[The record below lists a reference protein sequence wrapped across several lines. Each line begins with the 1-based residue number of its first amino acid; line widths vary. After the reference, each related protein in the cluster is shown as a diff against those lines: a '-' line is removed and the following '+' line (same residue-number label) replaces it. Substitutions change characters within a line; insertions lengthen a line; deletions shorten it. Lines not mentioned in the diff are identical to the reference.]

1 MKKYLV
7 IAALFIVPV
16 IFFLHNSISNPSE
29 FATYKNA
36 QRPNPIQLAGFALG
50 DDDPILM
57 VNLLKFKDKAE
68 YEDGRVT
75 SLTGREAYEIY
86 VTETRE
92 HLANVGAELILGGE
106 VSRLFVGEVEELWDA
121 FGVARYPSRK
131 AMIAMARNPAYI
143 ESEKHRAAGLAGQLL
158 IEVSEQGFG
167 F

>member
-1 MKKYLV
+1 MKKYLIGLV
-7 IAALFIVPV
+7 IISGLM
-16 IFFLHNSISNPSE
+16 FFLISNDSDSNE
-29 FATYKNA
+29 SNSYKNA
-36 QRPNPIQLAGFALG
+36 LRPNPIQFAEFVLG

-68 YEDGRVT
+68 YEDGRVAN
-75 SLTGREAYEIY
+75 LTGREAYEIY

-106 VSRLFVGEVEELWDA
+106 ISGLLLGEVEELWDA

-131 AMIAMARNPAYI
+131 AMITMARNPAYI
-143 ESEKHRAAGLAGQLL
+143 ESEKHRAAGLAGQLN

>member
-1 MKKYLV
+1 MKKYLIGLV
-7 IAALFIVPV
+7 IISGLM
-16 IFFLHNSISNPSE
+16 FFLISNDSDSNE
-29 FATYKNA
+29 SNSYKNA
-36 QRPNPIQLAGFALG
+36 LRPNPIQLAEFALG

-68 YEDGRVT
+68 YEDGRAT
-75 SLTGREAYEIY
+75 NLTGREAYEIY

-92 HLANVGAELILGGE
+92 HLADVGAELILGGE
-106 VSRLFVGEVEELWDA
+106 VNGLLLGDVEELWDA

-131 AMIAMARNPAYI
+131 AMIAMARNPAYV
-143 ESEKHRAAGLAGQLL
+143 ESEKHRAAGLAGQLN

>member
-1 MKKYLV
+1 MKKYLIGLV
-7 IAALFIVPV
+7 IISGLM
-16 IFFLHNSISNPSE
+16 FFLISNDSDSSE
-29 FATYKNA
+29 SNSYKNA
-36 QRPNPIQLAGFALG
+36 LRPNPIQLAEFALG

-68 YEDGRVT
+68 YEDGRAT
-75 SLTGREAYEIY
+75 NLTGREAYEIY

-106 VSRLFVGEVEELWDA
+106 VNGLLLGEVEELWDA

-143 ESEKHRAAGLAGQLL
+143 ESEKHRAAGLAGQLN
-158 IEVSEQGFG
+158 IEVSEQGLG

>member
-1 MKKYLV
+1 MKKYLIGLV
-7 IAALFIVPV
+7 IISGLM
-16 IFFLHNSISNPSE
+16 FFLISNDSDSNE
-29 FATYKNA
+29 SNSYKNA
-36 QRPNPIQLAGFALG
+36 LRPNPIQLAEFALG

-68 YEDGRVT
+68 YEDGRAT
-75 SLTGREAYEIY
+75 NLTGREAYEIY

-106 VSRLFVGEVEELWDA
+106 VNGLLLGEVEELWDA

-143 ESEKHRAAGLAGQLL
+143 ESEKHRAAGLAGQLN
-158 IEVSEQGFG
+158 IEVSDQGFG

>member
-1 MKKYLV
+1 MKKYLIGLV
-7 IAALFIVPV
+7 IISGLM
-16 IFFLHNSISNPSE
+16 FFLISNDSDSNE
-29 FATYKNA
+29 SNSYKNA
-36 QRPNPIQLAGFALG
+36 LRPNPIQLAEFALG

-68 YEDGRVT
+68 YEDGRAT
-75 SLTGREAYEIY
+75 NLTGREAYEIY

-106 VSRLFVGEVEELWDA
+106 VNGLLLGEVEELWDA

-143 ESEKHRAAGLAGQLL
+143 ESEKHRAAGLAGQLN
-158 IEVSEQGFG
+158 IEVSEQGLG

>member
-1 MKKYLV
+1 MKKYLIGLV
-7 IAALFIVPV
+7 IISGL
-16 IFFLHNSISNPSE
+16 IFFLISNDSDSNE
-29 FATYKNA
+29 SNSYKNA
-36 QRPNPIQLAGFALG
+36 LRPNPIQLAEFALG
-50 DDDPILM
+50 DNDPILM

-68 YEDGRVT
+68 YEDGRAT
-75 SLTGREAYEIY
+75 NLTGREAYEIY

-106 VSRLFVGEVEELWDA
+106 VNGLLLGEVEELWDA

-143 ESEKHRAAGLAGQLL
+143 ESEKHRAAGLAGQLN

>member
-1 MKKYLV
+1 MKKYLIGLV
-7 IAALFIVPV
+7 IISGLM
-16 IFFLHNSISNPSE
+16 FFLISNDSDSNE
-29 FATYKNA
+29 SNSYKNA
-36 QRPNPIQLAGFALG
+36 LRPNPIQLAEFALG

-68 YEDGRVT
+68 YEDGRAT
-75 SLTGREAYEIY
+75 NLTGREAYEIY

-106 VSRLFVGEVEELWDA
+106 VNGLLLGEVEELWDA
-121 FGVARYPSRK
+121 FGVARYPSRN

-143 ESEKHRAAGLAGQLL
+143 ESEKHRAAGLAGQLN

>member
-1 MKKYLV
+1 MKKYL
-7 IAALFIVPV
+7 IGLFI
-16 IFFLHNSISNPSE
+16 ISGLMFFLISNDSDSNE
-29 FATYKNA
+29 SNSYKNA
-36 QRPNPIQLAGFALG
+36 LRPNPIQLAEFALG

-68 YEDGRVT
+68 YEDGRAT
-75 SLTGREAYEIY
+75 NLTGREAYEIY

-106 VSRLFVGEVEELWDA
+106 VNGLLLGDVEELWDA

-143 ESEKHRAAGLAGQLL
+143 ESEKHRAAGLAGQLN

>member
-1 MKKYLV
+1 MKKYLIGLV
-7 IAALFIVPV
+7 IISGLM
-16 IFFLHNSISNPSE
+16 FFLISNDSDSNE
-29 FATYKNA
+29 SNSYKNA
-36 QRPNPIQLAGFALG
+36 LRPNPIQLAEFALG

-57 VNLLKFKDKAE
+57 VNLLKFKEKAE
-68 YEDGRVT
+68 YEDGRAT
-75 SLTGREAYEIY
+75 NLTGREAYEIY

-106 VSRLFVGEVEELWDA
+106 VNGLLLGEVEELWDA

-143 ESEKHRAAGLAGQLL
+143 ESEKHRAAGLAGQLN

>member
-1 MKKYLV
+1 MNKYLIGLV
-7 IAALFIVPV
+7 IISGLM
-16 IFFLHNSISNPSE
+16 FFLISNDSDSNE
-29 FATYKNA
+29 SNSYKNA
-36 QRPNPIQLAGFALG
+36 LRPNPIQLAEFALG

-68 YEDGRVT
+68 YEDGRAT
-75 SLTGREAYEIY
+75 NLTGREAYEIY

-106 VSRLFVGEVEELWDA
+106 VNGLLLGEVEELWDA

-143 ESEKHRAAGLAGQLL
+143 ESEKHRAAGLAGQLN
-158 IEVSEQGFG
+158 IEVSEQGLG

>member
-1 MKKYLV
+1 MKKYLIGLV
-7 IAALFIVPV
+7 IISGLM
-16 IFFLHNSISNPSE
+16 FFLISNDSDSNE
-29 FATYKNA
+29 SNSYKNA
-36 QRPNPIQLAGFALG
+36 LRPNPIQLAEFALG

-68 YEDGRVT
+68 YEDGRAT
-75 SLTGREAYEIY
+75 NLTGREAYEIY

-106 VSRLFVGEVEELWDA
+106 VNGLLLGDVEELWDA

-131 AMIAMARNPAYI
+131 AMITMARNPAYI
-143 ESEKHRAAGLAGQLL
+143 ESEKHRAAGLAGQLN

>member
-1 MKKYLV
+1 MKKYLIGLV
-7 IAALFIVPV
+7 IISGLM
-16 IFFLHNSISNPSE
+16 FFLISNDSDSNE
-29 FATYKNA
+29 SNSYKNA
-36 QRPNPIQLAGFALG
+36 LRPNPIQFAEFALG

-68 YEDGRVT
+68 YEDGRAT
-75 SLTGREAYEIY
+75 NLTGREAYEIY

-92 HLANVGAELILGGE
+92 HLADVGAELILGGE
-106 VSRLFVGEVEELWDA
+106 VNGLLLGEVEELWDA

-143 ESEKHRAAGLAGQLL
+143 ESEKHRAAGLAGQLN

>member
-1 MKKYLV
+1 MKKYLIGLV
-7 IAALFIVPV
+7 IISGLM
-16 IFFLHNSISNPSE
+16 FFLINNDSDSNESNS
-29 FATYKNA
+29 YKNA
-36 QRPNPIQLAGFALG
+36 LRPNPIQLAEFALG

-68 YEDGRVT
+68 YEDGRAT
-75 SLTGREAYEIY
+75 NLTGREAYEIY

-92 HLANVGAELILGGE
+92 HLADVGAELILGGE
-106 VSRLFVGEVEELWDA
+106 VNGLLLGEVEELWDA

-131 AMIAMARNPAYI
+131 AMIVMARNPAYI
-143 ESEKHRAAGLAGQLL
+143 ESEKHRAAGLAGQLN

>member
-1 MKKYLV
+1 MKKYLIGLV
-7 IAALFIVPV
+7 IISGL
-16 IFFLHNSISNPSE
+16 IFFLISNDSDSNE
-29 FATYKNA
+29 SNSYKNA
-36 QRPNPIQLAGFALG
+36 LRPNPIQFAEFALG

-68 YEDGRVT
+68 YEDGRAT
-75 SLTGREAYEIY
+75 NLTGREAYEIY

-106 VSRLFVGEVEELWDA
+106 VNGLLLGEVEELWDA

-143 ESEKHRAAGLAGQLL
+143 ESEKHRAAGLAGQLN
-158 IEVSEQGFG
+158 IEVSEHGFG

>member
-1 MKKYLV
+1 MKKYLIGLV
-7 IAALFIVPV
+7 IISGLM
-16 IFFLHNSISNPSE
+16 FFLISNDSDSNE
-29 FATYKNA
+29 TNSYKNA
-36 QRPNPIQLAGFALG
+36 LRPNPIQLAEFALG

-68 YEDGRVT
+68 YEDGRAT
-75 SLTGREAYEIY
+75 NLTGREAYEIY

-106 VSRLFVGEVEELWDA
+106 VNGLLLGEVEELWDA

-131 AMIAMARNPAYI
+131 AMIAMARNPAYV
-143 ESEKHRAAGLAGQLL
+143 ESEKHRAAGLAGQLN

>member
-1 MKKYLV
+1 MKKYLLGLV
-7 IAALFIVPV
+7 IISGLM
-16 IFFLHNSISNPSE
+16 FFLISNDSDSNE
-29 FATYKNA
+29 SNSYKNA
-36 QRPNPIQLAGFALG
+36 LRPNPIQLAEFALG

-68 YEDGRVT
+68 YEDGRAT
-75 SLTGREAYEIY
+75 NLTGREAYEIY

-106 VSRLFVGEVEELWDA
+106 VNGLLLGEVEELWDA

-131 AMIAMARNPAYI
+131 AMITMARNPAYI
-143 ESEKHRAAGLAGQLL
+143 ESEKHRAAGLAGQLN

>member
-1 MKKYLV
+1 MKKYLIGLV
-7 IAALFIVPV
+7 IISGLM
-16 IFFLHNSISNPSE
+16 FFLISNHSDSNE
-29 FATYKNA
+29 SNSYKNA
-36 QRPNPIQLAGFALG
+36 LRPNPIQLAEFALG

-68 YEDGRVT
+68 YEDGRAT
-75 SLTGREAYEIY
+75 NLTGREAYEIY

-92 HLANVGAELILGGE
+92 HLANVGAELILVGE
-106 VSRLFVGEVEELWDA
+106 VNRLLLGEVEELWDA

>member
-1 MKKYLV
+1 MKKYLIGIV
-7 IAALFIVPV
+7 IISGLM
-16 IFFLHNSISNPSE
+16 FFLISNDSDSNE
-29 FATYKNA
+29 SNSYKNA
-36 QRPNPIQLAGFALG
+36 LRPNPIQLAEFALG

-68 YEDGRVT
+68 YEDGRAT
-75 SLTGREAYEIY
+75 NLTGREAYEIY
-86 VTETRE
+86 VTETKE

-106 VSRLFVGEVEELWDA
+106 VNGLLLGEVEDLWDA

-131 AMIAMARNPAYI
+131 AMITMARNPAYI
-143 ESEKHRAAGLAGQLL
+143 ESEKHRAAGLAGQLN

>member
-1 MKKYLV
+1 MKKYLIGLV
-7 IAALFIVPV
+7 IISGLM
-16 IFFLHNSISNPSE
+16 FFLISNDSDSNE
-29 FATYKNA
+29 TNSYKNA
-36 QRPNPIQLAGFALG
+36 LRPNPIQLAEFALG

-68 YEDGRVT
+68 YEDGRAT
-75 SLTGREAYEIY
+75 NLTGREAYEIY

-106 VSRLFVGEVEELWDA
+106 VNGLLLGEVEELWDA

-143 ESEKHRAAGLAGQLL
+143 ESEKHRAAGLAGQLN

>member
-1 MKKYLV
+1 MKKYLIGLV
-7 IAALFIVPV
+7 IISGLM
-16 IFFLHNSISNPSE
+16 FFLISNDSDSNE
-29 FATYKNA
+29 SNSYKNA
-36 QRPNPIQLAGFALG
+36 LRPNPIQLAEFALG

-68 YEDGRVT
+68 YEDGRAT
-75 SLTGREAYEIY
+75 NLTGREAYEIY

-106 VSRLFVGEVEELWDA
+106 VNGLLLGEVEDLWDA

-143 ESEKHRAAGLAGQLL
+143 ESEKHRAAGLAGQLN

>member
-1 MKKYLV
+1 MKKYLIGLV
-7 IAALFIVPV
+7 IISGLM
-16 IFFLHNSISNPSE
+16 FFLISNDSDSNE
-29 FATYKNA
+29 SNSYKNA
-36 QRPNPIQLAGFALG
+36 LRPNPIQLAEFALG

-68 YEDGRVT
+68 YEDGRAT
-75 SLTGREAYEIY
+75 NLTGREAYEIY
-86 VTETRE
+86 ITETRE

-106 VSRLFVGEVEELWDA
+106 VSGLLLGEVEELWDA

-143 ESEKHRAAGLAGQLL
+143 ESEKHRAAGLAGQLN
-158 IEVSEQGFG
+158 IEVSEHGFG

>member
-1 MKKYLV
+1 MKKYLIGLV
-7 IAALFIVPV
+7 IISGLM
-16 IFFLHNSISNPSE
+16 FFLISNDSDSNE
-29 FATYKNA
+29 SNSYKNA
-36 QRPNPIQLAGFALG
+36 LRPNPIQLAEFALG

-57 VNLLKFKDKAE
+57 VNLLKFKDEAE
-68 YEDGRVT
+68 YEDGRAT
-75 SLTGREAYEIY
+75 NLTGREAYEIY

-92 HLANVGAELILGGE
+92 HLANVGAELILSGE
-106 VSRLFVGEVEELWDA
+106 VNGLLLGEVEELWDA

-143 ESEKHRAAGLAGQLL
+143 ESEKHRAAGLAGQLN

>member
-1 MKKYLV
+1 MKKYLIGLV
-7 IAALFIVPV
+7 IISGLM
-16 IFFLHNSISNPSE
+16 FFLISNDSDSNKSNS
-29 FATYKNA
+29 YKNA
-36 QRPNPIQLAGFALG
+36 LRPNPIQLAEFALG

-68 YEDGRVT
+68 YEDGRAT
-75 SLTGREAYEIY
+75 NLTGREAYEIY
-86 VTETRE
+86 VTETKE

-106 VSRLFVGEVEELWDA
+106 VNGLLLGEVEDLWDA

-131 AMIAMARNPAYI
+131 AMITMARNPAYI
-143 ESEKHRAAGLAGQLL
+143 ESEKHRAAGLAGQLN

>member
-1 MKKYLV
+1 MKKYLIGLV
-7 IAALFIVPV
+7 IITFLT
-16 IFFLHNSISNPSE
+16 FFLISNDSDSNE
-29 FATYKNA
+29 SNSYKNA
-36 QRPNPIQLAGFALG
+36 LRPNPIQLAEFALG

-68 YEDGRVT
+68 YEDGRAT
-75 SLTGREAYEIY
+75 NLTGREAYEIY

-106 VSRLFVGEVEELWDA
+106 VSGLLLGEVEELWDA

-131 AMIAMARNPAYI
+131 AMITMARNPAYL
-143 ESEKHRAAGLAGQLL
+143 ESEKHRAAGLAGQLN

>member
-1 MKKYLV
+1 MNKYLIGLV
-7 IAALFIVPV
+7 IISGLM
-16 IFFLHNSISNPSE
+16 FFLISNDSDSNE
-29 FATYKNA
+29 SNSYKNA
-36 QRPNPIQLAGFALG
+36 LRPNPIQLAEFALG

-68 YEDGRVT
+68 YEDGRAT
-75 SLTGREAYEIY
+75 NLTGREAYEIY
-86 VTETRE
+86 VTETSE

-106 VSRLFVGEVEELWDA
+106 VNGLLLGDVEELWDA

-143 ESEKHRAAGLAGQLL
+143 ESEKHRAAGLAGQLN
-158 IEVSEQGFG
+158 IEVSEQGLG

>member
-1 MKKYLV
+1 MKKYLIGLV
-7 IAALFIVPV
+7 IISGL
-16 IFFLHNSISNPSE
+16 IFFLISNDSDSNE
-29 FATYKNA
+29 SNSYKNA
-36 QRPNPIQLAGFALG
+36 LRPNPIQLAEFALG

-68 YEDGRVT
+68 YEDGRAT
-75 SLTGREAYEIY
+75 NLTGREAYEIY

-106 VSRLFVGEVEELWDA
+106 VNRLLLGEVEELWDA

-131 AMIAMARNPAYI
+131 AMIAMARNPAYL
-143 ESEKHRAAGLAGQLL
+143 ESEKHRAAGLAGQLN

>member
-1 MKKYLV
+1 MQS
-7 IAALFIVPV
+7 
-16 IFFLHNSISNPSE
+16 NS
-29 FATYKNA
+29 YKNA
-36 QRPNPIQLAGFALG
+36 LRPNPIQLAEFALG

-68 YEDGRVT
+68 YEDGRAT
-75 SLTGREAYEIY
+75 NLTGREAYEIY

-106 VSRLFVGEVEELWDA
+106 VNGLLLGEVEDLWDA

-131 AMIAMARNPAYI
+131 AMITMARNPAYI
-143 ESEKHRAAGLAGQLL
+143 ESEKHRAAGLAGQLN

>member
-1 MKKYLV
+1 MKKYLIGLV
-7 IAALFIVPV
+7 IISGLM
-16 IFFLHNSISNPSE
+16 FFLISNDSDSNE
-29 FATYKNA
+29 SNSYKNA
-36 QRPNPIQLAGFALG
+36 LRPNPIQLAEFALG

-68 YEDGRVT
+68 YEDGRAT
-75 SLTGREAYEIY
+75 NLTGREAYEIY

-106 VSRLFVGEVEELWDA
+106 VNGLLLGEVEELWDA

-131 AMIAMARNPAYI
+131 AMIAMASNPAYI
-143 ESEKHRAAGLAGQLL
+143 ESEKHRAAGLAGQLN
-158 IEVSEQGFG
+158 IEVSEQGLG

>member
-1 MKKYLV
+1 MKKYLIGLV
-7 IAALFIVPV
+7 IISGLM
-16 IFFLHNSISNPSE
+16 FFLISNDSDSNE
-29 FATYKNA
+29 SNSYKNA
-36 QRPNPIQLAGFALG
+36 LRPNPIQLAEFALG

-68 YEDGRVT
+68 YEDGRAT
-75 SLTGREAYEIY
+75 NLTGREAYEIY
-86 VTETRE
+86 ATETRE

-106 VSRLFVGEVEELWDA
+106 VNGLLLGEVEELWDA

-143 ESEKHRAAGLAGQLL
+143 ESEKHRAAGLAGQLN
-158 IEVSEQGFG
+158 IEVSEQGLG

>member
-1 MKKYLV
+1 MKKYLIGLV
-7 IAALFIVPV
+7 IISSLM
-16 IFFLHNSISNPSE
+16 FFLISNDSDSNE
-29 FATYKNA
+29 SNSYKNA
-36 QRPNPIQLAGFALG
+36 LRPNPIQLAEFALG

-68 YEDGRVT
+68 YEDGRAT
-75 SLTGREAYEIY
+75 NLTGREAYEIY

-106 VSRLFVGEVEELWDA
+106 VNGLLLGEVEELWDA

-143 ESEKHRAAGLAGQLL
+143 ESEKHRAAGLAGQLN

>member
-1 MKKYLV
+1 MKKYLIGLV
-7 IAALFIVPV
+7 IISGLM
-16 IFFLHNSISNPSE
+16 FFLISNDSDSNE
-29 FATYKNA
+29 SNSYKNA
-36 QRPNPIQLAGFALG
+36 LRPNPIQLAEFALG
-50 DDDPILM
+50 DNDPILM

-68 YEDGRVT
+68 YEDGRAT
-75 SLTGREAYEIY
+75 NLTGREAYEIY

-106 VSRLFVGEVEELWDA
+106 VNGLLLGDVEELWDA

-143 ESEKHRAAGLAGQLL
+143 ESEKHRAAGLAGQLN

>member
-1 MKKYLV
+1 MKKYLIGLV
-7 IAALFIVPV
+7 IISGLM
-16 IFFLHNSISNPSE
+16 FFLISNDSDSNE
-29 FATYKNA
+29 SNSYKNA
-36 QRPNPIQLAGFALG
+36 LRPNPIQLAEFALG

-68 YEDGRVT
+68 YEDGRAT
-75 SLTGREAYEIY
+75 NLTGREAYEIY

-92 HLANVGAELILGGE
+92 HLANVGAELILSGE
-106 VSRLFVGEVEELWDA
+106 VNGLLLGDVEELWDA

-143 ESEKHRAAGLAGQLL
+143 ESEKHRAAGLAGQLN

>member
-1 MKKYLV
+1 MKKYLIGLV
-7 IAALFIVPV
+7 ITSGLM
-16 IFFLHNSISNPSE
+16 FFLISNDSDSNE
-29 FATYKNA
+29 SNSYKNA
-36 QRPNPIQLAGFALG
+36 LRPNPIQLAEFALG

-68 YEDGRVT
+68 YEDGRAT
-75 SLTGREAYEIY
+75 NLTGREAYEIY

-106 VSRLFVGEVEELWDA
+106 VNGLLLGEVEELWDA

-131 AMIAMARNPAYI
+131 ALIAMARNPAYI
-143 ESEKHRAAGLAGQLL
+143 ESEKHRAAGLAGQLN
-158 IEVSEQGFG
+158 IEVSEQGLG

>member
-1 MKKYLV
+1 MNKYLIGLV
-7 IAALFIVPV
+7 IISGLM
-16 IFFLHNSISNPSE
+16 FFLISNDSDSNE
-29 FATYKNA
+29 SNSYKNA
-36 QRPNPIQLAGFALG
+36 LRPNPIQLAEFALG

-68 YEDGRVT
+68 YEDGRAT
-75 SLTGREAYEIY
+75 NLTGREAYEIY

-106 VSRLFVGEVEELWDA
+106 VNGLLLGEVEELWDA

-143 ESEKHRAAGLAGQLL
+143 ESEKHRAAGLAGQLN

>member
-1 MKKYLV
+1 MKKYLIGLV
-7 IAALFIVPV
+7 INSGFM
-16 IFFLHNSISNPSE
+16 FFLISNDSDSNE
-29 FATYKNA
+29 SNSYKNA
-36 QRPNPIQLAGFALG
+36 LRPNPIQLAEFALG

-68 YEDGRVT
+68 YEDGRAT
-75 SLTGREAYEIY
+75 NLTGREAYEIY

-106 VSRLFVGEVEELWDA
+106 VNGLLLGDVEELWDA

-143 ESEKHRAAGLAGQLL
+143 ESEKHRAAGLAGQLN

>member
-1 MKKYLV
+1 MKKYLIGLV
-7 IAALFIVPV
+7 IISGLM
-16 IFFLHNSISNPSE
+16 FFLISNDSDSNE
-29 FATYKNA
+29 SNSYKNA
-36 QRPNPIQLAGFALG
+36 LRPNPIQLAEFALG

-57 VNLLKFKDKAE
+57 VNLLKFKDNAE
-68 YEDGRVT
+68 YEDGRAT
-75 SLTGREAYEIY
+75 NLTGREAYEIY

-106 VSRLFVGEVEELWDA
+106 VNGLLLGEVEDLWDA

-131 AMIAMARNPAYI
+131 AMITMARNPAYI
-143 ESEKHRAAGLAGQLL
+143 ESEKHRAAGLAGQLN